1 MIWKRGGILL
11 ACLIYGLE
19 GPMQKIRN
27 KTLKDILFYNDI
39 AVFTYKIDYPF
50 FLTTC
55 STSAARGI
63 NAYYA
68 AKAEKLEQYCR
79 TILYDEAVESA
90 RYIQKNYPPFRSYE
104 LEEVYTVTYN
114 ERCITS
120 LYTERYTYMGG
131 AHGAT
136 ERNSDTWDFRS
147 GRKIALSDFYP
158 GNTDFADHIKDC
170 IEKQTAQRLKA
181 APSTY
186 FDNYP
191 ELIRQNFHLEN
202 YYMNPDGIVIYFQQY
217 DIAPYSSGLPEFEL
231 HFKEDGRPD

>member
-1 MIWKRGGILL
+1 MIWNRGGLLL

-90 RYIQKNYPPFRSYE
+90 RYIQKNYPPFHSYE
-104 LEEVYTVTYN
+104 LEETYTVTYN

-120 LYTERYTYMGG
+120 LYIERYTYMGG

-158 GNTDFADHIKDC
+158 GNTDFSDHIKDC
-170 IEKQTAQRLKA
+170 IEEQTAQRLKA

-191 ELIRQNFHLEN
+191 ELIRKNFHMEN
-202 YYMNPDGIVIYFQQY
+202 FYMNPDGIVIYFQQY

-231 HFKEDGRPD
+231 HFRKDGRPD

>member
-1 MIWKRGGILL
+1 
-11 ACLIYGLE
+11 
-19 GPMQKIRN
+19 MQKIRK

-90 RYIQKNYPPFRSYE
+90 RYIQKNYPPFHSYE
-104 LEEVYTVTYN
+104 LEETYTVTYN

-120 LYTERYTYMGG
+120 LYTEQYTYMGG

-136 ERNSDTWDFRS
+136 ERNSDTWDFHS

-158 GNTDFADHIKDC
+158 GINDAADRIKDC
-170 IEKQTAQRLKA
+170 IEVQTAQGLKA

-191 ELIRQNFHLEN
+191 ELIRKNFHMEN

-231 HFKEDGRPD
+231 HFRKGGRPD

>member
-1 MIWKRGGILL
+1 
-11 ACLIYGLE
+11 
-19 GPMQKIRN
+19 MQKIRK

-63 NAYYA
+63 NTYYA

-79 TILYDEAVESA
+79 TVLYDEAVESA
-90 RYIQKNYPPFRSYE
+90 RYIQKNYPPFHSYE
-104 LEEVYTVTYN
+104 LEETYTVTYN

-120 LYTERYTYMGG
+120 LYTEQYTYMGG

-136 ERNSDTWDFRS
+136 ERRSDTWDFRS
-147 GRKIALSDFYP
+147 GRRIALSDFYP
-158 GNTDFADHIKDC
+158 GNNDVSDRIKDC
-170 IEKQTAQRLKA
+170 IEEQTAQRLKA
-181 APSTY
+181 APSTD
-186 FDNYP
+186 FDNYT
-191 ELIRQNFHLEN
+191 ELIRKNFHMEN
-202 YYMNPDGIVIYFQQY
+202 YYLNPDGIVIYFQQY

-231 HFKEDGRPD
+231 PFRETVHPA

>member
-1 MIWKRGGILL
+1 
-11 ACLIYGLE
+11 
-19 GPMQKIRN
+19 MQKIRK

-63 NAYYA
+63 NTYYA

-79 TILYDEAVESA
+79 TVLYDEAVESA
-90 RYIQKNYPPFRSYE
+90 RYIQKNYPPFHSYE
-104 LEEVYTVTYN
+104 LEETYTVTYN

-120 LYTERYTYMGG
+120 LYTEQYTYMGG

-136 ERNSDTWDFRS
+136 ERRSDTWDFRS
-147 GRKIALSDFYP
+147 GRRIALSDFYP
-158 GNTDFADHIKDC
+158 GNNDVSDRIKDC
-170 IEKQTAQRLKA
+170 IEEQTAQRLKA

-186 FDNYP
+186 FDNYT
-191 ELIRQNFHLEN
+191 ELIRKNFHMEN
-202 YYMNPDGIVIYFQQY
+202 YYLNPDGIVIYFQQY

-231 HFKEDGRPD
+231 PFRETVHPA